1 MSESSEAPEGSKGSK
16 GPASS
21 AGSSGAEIR
30 RFEDLDELSHAAA
43 DEFAEIARAAVVDR
57 GTCSIA
63 LSGGSTP
70 KRLFELFAKAGRD
83 ALPWEHIDL
92 WWGDE
97 RTVPPDHAD
106 SNYRMTREALIDP
119 LGLAASHIHRI
130 AGELPDPE
138 AAARSYSR
146 ELVTALGSPPTF
158 DLVLLGM
165 GPDGHTASLFPG
177 SPALDETSRWVVANP
192 VTSPLVHGSTTRIT
206 LTAPAIN
213 AARHIRFLVAGA
225 DKAASLAQVL
235 EGPRDPQRYPA
246 QLIAPHDGDLVWFID
261 TAAAA
266 GLRGTA

>member
-1 MSESSEAPEGSKGSK
+1 MSRGPDGTEG
-16 GPASS
+16 A
-21 AGSSGAEIR
+21 AGAVGYVIQ
-30 RFEDLDELSHAAA
+30 RFDDLDALSRAAA
-43 DEFAEIARAAVVDR
+43 DELAEIARAAVVDR

-70 KRLFELFAKAGRD
+70 RRLFELFAQGGRD

-119 LGLAASHIHRI
+119 LGLAASHVHRI
-130 AGELPDPE
+130 AGELADHE
-138 AAARSYSR
+138 ASARTDSR

-192 VTSPLVHGSTTRIT
+192 VTSPLVHGTTTRIT
-206 LTAPAIN
+206 LTAPALN

-235 EGPRDPQRYPA
+235 EGRRDPTRYPS
-246 QLIAPHDGDLVWFID
+246 QLIAPHAGDLVWFVD
-261 TAAAA
+261 AAAAA
-266 GLRGTA
+266 GLRGAA